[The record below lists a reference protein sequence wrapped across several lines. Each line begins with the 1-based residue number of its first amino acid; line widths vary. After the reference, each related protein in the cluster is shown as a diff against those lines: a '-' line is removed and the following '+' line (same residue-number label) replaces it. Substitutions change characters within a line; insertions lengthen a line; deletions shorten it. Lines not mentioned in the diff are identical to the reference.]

1 MRHRDSRGGGDGRD
15 RRDARDDLER
25 DPRLGQRERL
35 LAASPE
41 DVGVAALQADDLEPL
56 SAERDEEVVDLL
68 LQEPVPRDP
77 QRIGGGLVDQLG
89 RDEAVVHDG
98 VARAEQLEAPHGDQP
113 GVAGT
118 RTDERDR
125 HPRRSSTSSRKK
137 SRRAS

>member
-1 MRHRDSRGGGDGRD
+1 VRHRDSRRGGDGRD

-25 DPRLGQRERL
+25 DTRLGQSECL
-35 LAASPE
+35 FAASPE
-41 DVGVAALQADDLEPL
+41 DVGVAALQADDLESL
-56 SAERDEEVVDLL
+56 SAERQEKVVDLL
-68 LQEPVPRDP
+68 LQEAVARYPK
-77 QRIGGGLVDQLG
+77 RIGGGLVDELG
-89 RDEAVVHDG
+89 GDETVVHDG

-113 GVAGT
+113 RVAGT